1 MKVMQSII
9 LKILSLG
16 WQKLV
21 LVGAVVAL
29 LSGLT
34 SFYVVQNFKRGQQD
48 QKNNLQATTKKP
60 IEKLPTLKEQSE
72 SAPQDSQ
79 ATKEAPNP
87 SPSTAKPSTTKPSTG
102 SSSQPTSQ
110 SEPEPSS
117 SSSSDQ
123 PASSG
128 SSSPT
133 SSPSPTPAQTTSP
146 SPSSSQPAPTSPTA
160 PAESTDTCG
169 NDIGNGNEII
179 AGPSGPTGSD
189 NDSVFRS
196 LTVHPTDPKTIY
208 VGTERNGV
216 LKSTDG
222 GTNWTRLRKGFRHTD
237 VGYPEFWDIS
247 ISPANPTHLL
257 AATSDSPGP
266 LTGNYPSSMAGIYQS
281 TDAGQTWVRVNCGL
295 TNGAVASIL
304 YHPTSTDIALAGGSG
319 GTPSYSGYDVSGK
332 FFPAGLYRTTDAGA
346 NWSKKSLP
354 DNFETNSYW
363 QLVSRN
369 ASPWTIIS
377 FAMNYN
383 DSSKNVGF
391 IKSTDG
397 GQTWQTFASEL
408 RTLRITDFDVSVD
421 GQTIYAVP
429 RDTFAV
435 KKSVDGGANWTTISI
450 NPANGVLA
458 ISLSDANRVVFA
470 AHSDLY
476 LTTDGFASEVKLFS
490 AGKKFNDIVFAPSDS
505 TIVYAVTSGFLLYK
519 STDSGAS
526 FTLIKNLRNDV
537 LNVQ

>member
-1 MKVMQSII
+1 MQSII
-9 LKILSLG
+9 LKIISLG

-29 LSGLT
+29 LGGLT
-34 SFYVVQNFKRGQQD
+34 SFYVVKNYRQGRQD
-48 QKNNLQATTKKP
+48 PKNNLQATTKKP
-60 IEKLPTLKEQSE
+60 AKKLPTTQEQSE
-72 SAPQDSQ
+72 SAAQDSV
-79 ATKEAPNP
+79 ATSETP
-87 SPSTAKPSTTKPSTG
+87 SQHVSVLKPSATKPSTE

-117 SSSSDQ
+117 SSSNDHS
-123 PASSG
+123 ASSG
-128 SSSPT
+128 SSPSPT
-133 SSPSPTPAQTTSP
+133 SSNQTPAQTTTP
-146 SPSSSQPAPTSPTA
+146 SPSSSQPAPTSSPAPTT

-169 NDIGNGNEII
+169 NDVGNGNDII
-179 AGPSGPTGSD
+179 AGPSGPSGSD

-196 LTVHPTDPKTIY
+196 LTVHPTDAKIIY
-208 VGTERNGV
+208 IGTERNGV

-222 GTNWTRLRKGFRHTD
+222 GLSWTRLRKGFRHTD

-247 ISPANPTHLL
+247 VSSTNPSHLL

-266 LTGNYPSSMAGIYQS
+266 ITGNYPSSMAGIYRSIDGGQS
-281 TDAGQTWVRVNCGL
+281 WTRVDCGL
-295 TNGAVASIL
+295 TNGAVASAL

-319 GTPSYSGYDVSGK
+319 GTPSYTGYDISGK

-346 NWSKKSLP
+346 NWVKKTLP

-363 QLVSRN
+363 QLVGRGT
-369 ASPWTIIS
+369 SPWTITS
-377 FAMNYN
+377 FAFNY
-383 DSSKNVGF
+383 DDLTKNIGF
-391 IKSTDG
+391 IRSTDG

-408 RTLRITDFDVSVD
+408 RTLRITDFDVSAD

-435 KKSVDGGANWTTISI
+435 KKSTDGGTTWTTVSSR
-450 NPANGVLA
+450 ANGVLA
-458 ISLSDANRVVFA
+458 ISPSDANRVVFA

-476 LTTDGFASEVKLFS
+476 LTTNGFVSETQLIS
-490 AGKKFNDIVFAPSDS
+490 GSKKFNDIVFAPSDP

-519 STDSGAS
+519 STDRGAA
-526 FTLIKNLRNDV
+526 FALIKNLRSDV
-537 LNVQ
+537 LNAGG